1 MVQFLIGLFLGL
13 YVAIHNVMEIA
24 SNLDQGVQAIKSIKI
39 TSEK

>member
-13 YVAIHNVMEIA
+13 YVATHGVMEMA